1 MLIHGKEKDML
12 AEISVFPLDKGGSGL
27 SKYVADAVK
36 AIINSGLDYE
46 VHAFGTLVEGPPEKV
61 WDVIRQ
67 CHEIVAAR
75 SDRVMMNIKIDDRKG
90 YKGAIKGKV
99 KSVKAKLPE

>member
-1 MLIHGKEKDML
+1 ML

-27 SKYVADAVK
+27 GKYVADAVK

-61 WDVIRQ
+61 WEVIRK
-67 CHEIVAAR
+67 CHETVAAQ

-99 KSVKAKLPE
+99 KSVTEKL